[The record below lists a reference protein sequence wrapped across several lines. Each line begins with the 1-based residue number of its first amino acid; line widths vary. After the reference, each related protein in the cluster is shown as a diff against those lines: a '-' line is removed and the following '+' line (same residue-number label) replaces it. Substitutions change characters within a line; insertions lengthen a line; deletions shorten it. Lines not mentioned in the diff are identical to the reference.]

1 MYEIAA
7 FDHKLLK
14 NDEKKGTFKLV
25 IPIRRGLNDI
35 ERNSFFINISI
46 NIKFRIMNKKFST
59 LVASVLLAGAVGT
72 VNAEAY
78 DSYVKSNP
86 ALGTTEAIVDGR
98 AYQISDAA
106 KKKVLVMEEQDGGK
120 MILKMVAVED
130 ADLMSSLWT
139 IRTEDDKEGGVSFV
153 FTNKA
158 TGLPL
163 AYSKNGVKVGGT
175 TDLAMGEVSLWKWKS
190 GVGVTSAE
198 KLVSYFDKDSAMVL
212 DVNTD
217 GVVSAKKVFT
227 KNSAPTSSLSVNAYV
242 AGEVVLGAD
251 ALNSMLG
258 VQPTDGKMKLGFTR
272 DQLKGAENLWL
283 KEYTATTA
291 KGVDAI
297 AQAEAQAAQKA
308 IDAAKAVNTKQ
319 GVVNAVLATVTE
331 AYTAEQVKAVEAIAE
346 AAGKADDVAKAKTA
360 VGTEAAKYTA
370 AKASATNKKAY
381 AELVKAAADAY
392 VVADYTSFASAIDG
406 QNQSGAEAAVKD
418 DFKALTSADAFD
430 LAAAKEGTAD
440 VVAKYTAAKE
450 ELSKLAAAETEIGT
464 GIDGIAASVA
474 AYTDFID
481 AINALTALTSDAD
494 AFATVKE
501 LAASVTEDECNGG
514 SGSFELATA
523 QTAAKGKIADENYT
537 TKATTAGNNE
547 TLAKAIAGAINDL
560 TGGSK
565 EEYAAVIKA
574 VGVGGSSANADEME
588 EVQNAMIALV
598 GDKFV
603 KPSVTATQ
611 GVVNGYATEIAVAT
625 EVEVAANAANAA
637 GNANYATDA
646 TAIKAAMNAT
656 KKDYISEQND
666 VVDELVALVTSTDLT
681 DAEAAAKEYTEA
693 AVNEDFVSLISKD
706 NTDPKKVEYLRV
718 DTAYLTTT
726 ASDKYQLAFNT
737 GVYNAALKN
746 SKKEAVSAY
755 LQNDFNGR
763 YNFKFTYFPTQDS
776 LKIEPMSAIYPFTD
790 KAYVDITDADFTDGE
805 VKEDKAPQVKL
816 AILAKD
822 HREVTI
828 GDADVANTTTKDETI
843 NTRIYLGGESNYV
856 RTTLESGVY
865 FFQLKTADAKR
876 KEFNDKYRVVDYC
889 GDNWKAYETEETTQR
904 FGVAQDFNHMPRT
917 QWVVEQN
924 EGVDGIQTVTII
936 NREFGARYNNVQL
949 YKAGD
954 NVFAQ
959 IGAFGNYSVI
969 DTLAY
974 TKVDSKYTTDKYL
987 GYKKFE
993 KALDYEKFYNLD
1005 YLSGME
1011 LGNFVNFNGDSAVY
1025 VDLKGNKTFIEF
1037 VPASEDTKFGYASK
1051 KANAVQL
1058 YKAAYKLRVHN
1069 ETLLTTGEYY
1079 VTISKDGKSYV
1090 VTSATSGITP
1100 SYFVLKENNQLISEE
1115 GDTTCYYALQDVYIY
1130 EENEKYYVG
1139 NDQNRVGVRDASM
1152 AFTVEASCYYSPEKR
1167 VATFAVVDDKTPLYR
1182 RLGVSKA
1189 DDGFEDMTTPTA
1201 KIYTVNSAAKEYLY
1215 EDATSK
1221 YSAGKGINFLGL
1233 EGKGINAKSAMFVD
1247 TAYVRGNTN
1256 MPQYMFVMNPQ
1267 IVKADTIWCNAT
1279 STHKHATL
1287 ADSLACPHTTIIPAS
1302 ITGRYLINAQ
1312 DSVNAGNKNYIWNR
1326 DYTRL
1331 AFVDAK
1337 HIGDTLVIFR
1347 NGKPSTAKAD
1357 SIFLGNNNHNKDN
1370 SKNPVF
1376 ALRLVNTDACDFLIE
1391 TVGDHKIPSEG
1402 KGGWVAVKNGVPVVA
1417 RIATYNDAIRDAEI
1431 FNIESTDEFATST
1444 DAIEA
1449 GEVSVIATEG
1459 AVIVKGAAGKNVVIT
1474 NVLGQTIANTMV
1486 NSSEATISAPAGVVV
1501 VAIEGEAAV
1510 KAIVK

>member
-139 IRTEDDKEGGVSFV
+139 IRTEDDKEGGISFV

-163 AYSKNGVKVGGT
+163 AYSKNGVKVGET

-190 GVGVTSAE
+190 GAGVTSAE

-212 DVNTD
+212 DTKAD
-217 GVVSAKKVFT
+217 GVVVAKKVYT
-227 KNSAPTSSLSVNAYV
+227 KNAAPTSNLSVNAYV

-283 KEYTATTA
+283 KEYTARTA
-291 KGVDAI
+291 VAADPVQQAVSKALEAATNSVDARGVYDAII
-297 AQAEAQAAQKA
+297 ATIGENYTEAETA
-308 IDAAKAVNTKQ
+308 AVN
-319 GVVNAVLATVTE
+319 
-331 AYTAEQVKAVEAIAE
+331 AIAAE
-346 AAGKADDVAKAKTA
+346 AAKGTSIDDAKTKA
-360 VGTEAAKYTA
+360 AAEAAKYTVDEA
-370 AKASATNKKAY
+370 GKELAYVQAAQTAIGKLSVATLDGYKEEVNKVTDVANADNEAVKKAFVDLAEEGFSLTALNTDVPAKVTEYAEASTAMSAAVTAVKAAIWVDAVLGDAAWNSNISDAAGVKTALKAYKDDLDAETNKYEIELVDALLAEDDVTLYNGTIATAKASINAV
-381 AELVKAAADAY
+381 L
-392 VVADYTSFASAIDG
+392 DG
-406 QNQSGAEAAVKD
+406 VE
-418 DFKALTSADAFD
+418 
-430 LAAAKEGTAD
+430 
-440 VVAKYTAAKE
+440 AKYTANKTLATNISTAYSTFATDKVSTKAEYDAVIETVTVPGGDPVEKEALAKE
-450 ELSKLAAAETEIGT
+450 VKALVSETGAFELPKKSVVAALVEKYEDLNDAATAVVAAATAANGAATAVTAPTSNTDIESIIKATIASDYTEEQK
-464 GIDGIAASVA
+464 
-474 AYTDFID
+474 D
-481 AINALTALTSDAD
+481 A
-494 AFATVKE
+494 VGK
-501 LAASVTEDECNGG
+501 
-514 SGSFELATA
+514 LATA
-523 QTAAKGKIADENYT
+523 ANGADDVE
-537 TKATTAGNNE
+537 
-547 TLAKAIAGAINDL
+547 KAIA
-560 TGGSK
+560 
-565 EEYAAVIKA
+565 AAQEA
-574 VGVGGSSANADEME
+574 AG
-588 EVQNAMIALV
+588 
-598 GDKFV
+598 
-603 KPSVTATQ
+603 
-611 GVVNGYATEIAVAT
+611 GYATSQ
-625 EVEVAANAANAA
+625 
-637 GNANYATDA
+637 Y
-646 TAIKAAMNAT
+646 
-656 KKDYISEQND
+656 
-666 VVDELVALVTSTDLT
+666 
-681 DAEAAAKEYTEA
+681 
-693 AVNEDFVSLISKD
+693 VSLISKD

-776 LKIEPMSAIYPFTD
+776 LKIEPMSALYPFTD
-790 KAYVDITDADFTDGE
+790 KAYVDITDADFTGGK
-805 VKEDKAPQVKL
+805 VKADNAPQVKL

-828 GDADVANTTTKDETI
+828 GDADIANTTTKDETI

-876 KEFNDKYRVVDYC
+876 KEFNDKYRVADYC
-889 GDNWKAYETEETTQR
+889 GNNSKAYETEETTQR

-924 EGVDGIQTVTII
+924 EGVEGIQTVNIV
-936 NREFGARYNNVQL
+936 NREFGRRYNNVQL
-949 YKAGD
+949 YKAGN

-959 IGAFGNYSVI
+959 VGVFENNNNVI

-1005 YLSGME
+1005 YLSGIE
-1011 LGNFVNFNGDSAVY
+1011 LGNFVNFNADSTVY
-1025 VDLKGNKTFIEF
+1025 VDLNGNKTFIEF
-1037 VPASEDTKFGYASK
+1037 VPATEDTKFGYASK

-1115 GDTTCYYALQDVYIY
+1115 GDTTCYYALQDVYTY

-1139 NDQNRVGVRDASM
+1139 GDQNRVGVRDASM

-1167 VATFAVVDDKTPLYR
+1167 VATFAVVDDNTPLYR

-1221 YSAGKGINFLGL
+1221 YSEGLGINFLGL
-1233 EGKGINAKSAMFVD
+1233 EGKGINAKAAMFVD

-1370 SKNPVF
+1370 AKNPVF

-1449 GEVSVIATEG
+1449 GEVSVIATDG